1 MTTPSVD
8 RYRERSTKAPGRVA
22 SFIPHHYFI
31 SSVIETLLLIGIL
44 VAVFVGY
51 NIGGATTGVS
61 FGPAVGANVLSKLGA
76 AALMSGFFFLGGWI
90 VGPAVVET
98 LGEGIIEQEGFLT
111 LETGIAILF
120 FIGLALFLGNL
131 FGVPA
136 STSMTA
142 VGSIAGLGLAT
153 GTLNWA
159 TMGEIV
165 SWWIVAPIVAFW
177 VSGVIGRYF
186 YTRINAWVAISRRET
201 ELWVVDR
208 SSTVP
213 RIGVAEGTGRREI
226 TGSLIVVAIGCYMAF
241 SSGASNVAN
250 AVAPLVGSGAITME
264 WGVIL
269 AGVAVTIG
277 AFTIAR
283 RTLETMGNDITNL
296 PLTAAVVVM
305 TVSATIVTLLSAIG
319 IPVQLVIVATMSII
333 GLGWGRATRTTTVAE
348 AVRGEGETAVSVGA
362 LTAEEEGEPAPAIGE
377 EKTRDIPK
385 ASDLFDPSTTAR
397 VIVIQN
403 FVPVLATIG
412 AFITF
417 RFVPI
422 FGF

>member
-1 MTTPSVD
+1 MT
-8 RYRERSTKAPGRVA
+8 
-22 SFIPHHYFI
+22 
-31 SSVIETLLLIGIL
+31 ETLLLIGIL

-61 FGPAVGANVLSKLGA
+61 FGPAVGANVMTMVGA
-76 AALMSGFFFLGGWI
+76 GALMSFFFFLGGWI
-90 VGPAVVET
+90 IGPAVVET
-98 LGEGIIEQEGFLT
+98 LGEGLVPREFLT
-111 LETGIAILF
+111 LEAGIGILF

-142 VGSIAGLGLAT
+142 VGAIAGLGMAT
-153 GTLNWA
+153 DSLDWA

-186 YTRINAWVAISRRET
+186 YSRINAWVAISRRET
-201 ELWVVDR
+201 QLWSVDR
-208 SSTVP
+208 TGTVP
-213 RIGVAEGTGRREI
+213 RIRAAEGTGKREV

-250 AVAPLVGSGAITME
+250 AVAPLVGSEALDYPTTVGVAGLTTTIGNME
-264 WGVIL
+264 WGVII

-283 RTLETMGNDITNL
+283 RTLATMGNDITNL

-319 IPVQLVIVATMSII
+319 IPVQLVVVSTMSII
-333 GLGWGRATRTTTVAE
+333 GLGWGRATRTTTVSDV
-348 AVRGEGETAVSVGA
+348 VRGEKETRVSVGA
-362 LTAEEEGEPAPAIGE
+362 LTAEEEGEEAPPIGE
-377 EKTRDIPK
+377 EEPADIPK

-397 VIVIQN
+397 VIAIQN

-412 AFITF
+412 AYLTF
-417 RFVPI
+417 RFVPV

>member
-1 MTTPSVD
+1 MSEVLL
-8 RYRERSTKAPGRVA
+8 GIGVLV
-22 SFIPHHYFI
+22 
-31 SSVIETLLLIGIL
+31 VI
-44 VAVFVGY
+44 FVGY

-61 FGPAVGANVLSKLGA
+61 FGPAVGAHVLSKLGA
-76 AALMSGFFFLGGWI
+76 AVLMSFFFFLGGWLI
-90 VGPAVVET
+90 GPAVVET
-98 LGEGIIEQEGFLT
+98 LGEGIIQEEGILT
-111 LETGIAILF
+111 LETGIGILF
-120 FIGLALFLGNL
+120 FIGLALFLGNV

-142 VGSIAGLGLAT
+142 VGAIAGLGLAT
-153 GTLNWA
+153 GSLNWA

-165 SWWIVAPIVAFW
+165 SWWVVAPIVAFW

-186 YTRINAWVAISRRET
+186 YPSINAWVAISRRQT
-201 ELWVVDR
+201 HLWVVDR
-208 SSTVP
+208 TSTIPKV
-213 RIGVAEGTGRREI
+213 GVAEGTDRREI

-250 AVAPLVGSGAITME
+250 AIAPLVGSGTLSME

-305 TVSATIVTLLSAIG
+305 TISATIVTLLSAIG
-319 IPVQLVIVATMSII
+319 IPVQLVIVSTMSII
-333 GLGWGRATRTTTVAE
+333 GLGWGRATRTVTVPE
-348 AVRGEGETAVSVGA
+348 AVRGEGDAAVSVGA
-362 LTAEEEGEPAPAIGE
+362 LTAEEEGEKAPEIGE
-377 EKTRDIPK
+377 EEPADIPK
-385 ASDLFDPSTTAR
+385 ASELFDPTTTAR
-397 VIVIQN
+397 VVLIQN

-412 AFITF
+412 AFLTF
-417 RFVPI
+417 RYVPI
-422 FGF
+422 FGI

>member
-1 MTTPSVD
+1 MT
-8 RYRERSTKAPGRVA
+8 
-22 SFIPHHYFI
+22 
-31 SSVIETLLLIGIL
+31 ETLLLIGIL

-61 FGPAVGANVLSKLGA
+61 FGPAVGANVMTMVGA
-76 AALMSGFFFLGGWI
+76 GALMSFFFFLGGWI
-90 VGPAVVET
+90 IGPAVVET
-98 LGEGIIEQEGFLT
+98 LGEGLVPREFLT
-111 LETGIAILF
+111 LEAGIGILF

-142 VGSIAGLGLAT
+142 VGAIAGLGMAT
-153 GTLNWA
+153 DSLDWA

-186 YTRINAWVAISRRET
+186 YSRINAWVAISRRET
-201 ELWVVDR
+201 QLWTVDR
-208 SSTVP
+208 TGTVP
-213 RIGVAEGTGRREI
+213 RIRAAEGTGRREV
-226 TGSLIVVAIGCYMAF
+226 TGSLIVVGIGCYMAF

-250 AVAPLVGSGAITME
+250 AVAPLVGSEALDYPTEIGVGGLTTTIGNME
-264 WGVIL
+264 WGVII

-283 RTLETMGNDITNL
+283 RTLATMGNDITNL

-319 IPVQLVIVATMSII
+319 IPVQLVVVSTMSII
-333 GLGWGRATRTTTVAE
+333 GLGWGRATRTTTVSD
-348 AVRGEGETAVSVGA
+348 AVRGEKETRVSVGA
-362 LTAEEEGEPAPAIGE
+362 LTAEEEGEEAPPIGE
-377 EKTRDIPK
+377 EQPADIPK

-412 AFITF
+412 AYLTF
-417 RFVPI
+417 RFVPV

>member
-1 MTTPSVD
+1 M
-8 RYRERSTKAPGRVA
+8 
-22 SFIPHHYFI
+22 
-31 SSVIETLLLIGIL
+31 IETLLLVGIL

-61 FGPAVGANVLSKLGA
+61 FGPAVGAHVLSKLGA
-76 AALMSGFFFLGGWI
+76 AALMSVFFFLGGWI

-98 LGEGIIEQEGFLT
+98 LGEDIVPGDILT
-111 LETGIAILF
+111 LEAGIGVLF
-120 FIGLALFLGNL
+120 FIGLALFAGNL

-153 GTLNWA
+153 GTLDWA

-186 YTRINAWVAISRRET
+186 YPQLNEWVAISRRET
-201 ELWVVDR
+201 HLWVVDR
-208 SSTVP
+208 SSTIPKVS
-213 RIGVAEGTGRREI
+213 AAKGTDKREI
-226 TGSLIVVAIGCYMAF
+226 TGSLIVVGIGCYMAF

-250 AVAPLVGSGAITME
+250 AVAPLVGSGALEFEDGVLATFSNME
-264 WGVIL
+264 WGIIL

-333 GLGWGRATRTTTVAE
+333 GLGWGRATRTTTVTD
-348 AVRGEGETAVSVGA
+348 AVRGSEQTSVSVGA
-362 LTAEEEGEPAPAIGE
+362 LTTEEEGEPAPEIGE
-377 EKTRDIPK
+377 EEAEDIPK

-397 VIVIQN
+397 VILVQN
-403 FVPVLATIG
+403 FVPVLATLG
-412 AFITF
+412 AFLTF

>member
-1 MTTPSVD
+1 
-8 RYRERSTKAPGRVA
+8 
-22 SFIPHHYFI
+22 
-31 SSVIETLLLIGIL
+31 
-44 VAVFVGY
+44 VFVGY
-51 NIGGATTGVS
+51 NIGGATTGVA
-61 FGPAVGANVLSKLGA
+61 FGPAVGAHVLSTVGA
-76 AALMSGFFFLGGWI
+76 AVLMSIFFFVGGWLI
-90 VGPAVVET
+90 GPAVVET
-98 LGEGIIEQEGFLT
+98 LGEGIIEEEGLLT

-120 FIGLALFLGNL
+120 FIGFALFFGNL

-142 VGSIAGLGLAT
+142 VGAIAGLGLAT
-153 GTLNWA
+153 GSLNWA

-165 SWWIVAPIVAFW
+165 SWWVVAPIVAFW

-186 YTRINAWVAISRRET
+186 YPAINEWVAISRRET
-201 ELWVVDR
+201 HLWVVDR
-208 SSTVP
+208 SSTIPTVSA
-213 RIGVAEGTGRREI
+213 AEGTDRREI

-250 AVAPLVGSGAITME
+250 AVAPLVGARALEFDDGVLATFSNME
-264 WGVIL
+264 WGVII

-283 RTLETMGNDITNL
+283 RTLETMGSDITNL

-305 TVSATIVTLLSAIG
+305 TVSATIVTLLSVIG
-319 IPVQLVIVATMSII
+319 IPVQLVIVATMSIV
-333 GLGWGRATRTTTVAE
+333 GLGWGRATRTTTVSD
-348 AVRGEGETAVSVGA
+348 AVRGREETTVSVGA
-362 LTAEEEGEPAPAIGE
+362 LTAEEEGEAVPKIGE
-377 EKTRDIPK
+377 EKVEDIPK
-385 ASDLFDPSTTAR
+385 ASELFDPSTTAR

-412 AFITF
+412 AYVTF

>member
-1 MTTPSVD
+1 M
-8 RYRERSTKAPGRVA
+8 
-22 SFIPHHYFI
+22 
-31 SSVIETLLLIGIL
+31 IEPLLLIGIL

-61 FGPAVGANVLSKLGA
+61 FGPAVGAMVVSKLGA
-76 AALMSGFFFLGGWI
+76 AILMSVFFFVGGWLI
-90 VGPAVVET
+90 GPAVVET
-98 LGEGIIEQEGFLT
+98 LGEGIIDEAGILT

-120 FIGLALFLGNL
+120 FIGLALFFGNV

-142 VGSIAGLGLAT
+142 VGAIAGLGLAT

-159 TMGEIV
+159 TMGEVV
-165 SWWIVAPIVAFW
+165 SWWIVAPVVAFW

-186 YTRINAWVAISRRET
+186 YPRINTWVAISRRET
-201 ELWVVDR
+201 KLWVVER
-208 SSTVP
+208 NSRIP
-213 RIGVAEGTGRREI
+213 RIRAAEGTDRREI

-250 AVAPLVGSGAITME
+250 AVAPLVGSGALDFERDVSFAGLAVTFGSME
-264 WGVIL
+264 WGVLI

-277 AFTIAR
+277 AFTIAK
-283 RTLETMGNDITNL
+283 RTLETMGNEITNL

-305 TVSATIVTLLSAIG
+305 VVSATITTLLSAIG
-319 IPVQLVIVATMSII
+319 IPVQLVVISTMSII
-333 GLGWGRATRTTTVAE
+333 GLGWGRATRTTTVSD
-348 AVRGEGETAVSVGA
+348 AVRRKKETAVSVGA
-362 LTAEEEGEPAPAIGE
+362 LTAEAEGERAPPIGE
-377 EKTRDIPK
+377 EVVADIPK
-385 ASDLFDPSTTAR
+385 ASELFDPSTTGK
-397 VIVIQN
+397 VILVQN

-412 AFITF
+412 AYLTF

-422 FGF
+422 WAF

>member
-1 MTTPSVD
+1 MS
-8 RYRERSTKAPGRVA
+8 E
-22 SFIPHHYFI
+22 
-31 SSVIETLLLIGIL
+31 LLLFVGIA
-44 VAVFVGY
+44 VAIFVGY

-61 FGPAVGANVLSKLGA
+61 FGPAVGANVLTMLGA
-76 AALMSGFFFLGGWI
+76 AVLMSIFFFIGGWI
-90 VGPAVVET
+90 IGPEVVST
-98 LGEGIIEQEGFLT
+98 LGDDLVPREYLT
-111 LETGIAILF
+111 LEAGIGILF
-120 FIGLALFLGNL
+120 FIGLALFVGNS

-142 VGSIAGLGLAT
+142 VGAIAGLGMAT
-153 GTLNWA
+153 GSLDWA

-186 YTRINAWVAISRRET
+186 YPRINAWVAISRRNT
-201 ELWVVDR
+201 QLWRVDR
-208 SSTVP
+208 SGTVP
-213 RIGVAEGTGRREI
+213 RIRAAEGTGRREV

-250 AVAPLVGSGAITME
+250 AVAPLVGSGDLSMS
-264 WGVIL
+264 
-269 AGVAVTIG
+269 AGVAIAGLAVTIG

-283 RTLETMGNDITNL
+283 KTLATMGNDITNL

-319 IPVQLVIVATMSII
+319 IPVQLVVVSTMSII
-333 GLGWGRATRTTTVAE
+333 GLGWGRATRTTTVSDV
-348 AVRGEGETAVSVGA
+348 VRGREETTVSVGA
-362 LTAEEEGEPAPAIGE
+362 LTAEEEGEVAPPIGE
-377 EKTRDIPK
+377 EAPADIPK

-403 FVPVLATIG
+403 FVPLVATIG
-412 AFITF
+412 AFLTF

>member
-1 MTTPSVD
+1 MTEV
-8 RYRERSTKAPGRVA
+8 
-22 SFIPHHYFI
+22 
-31 SSVIETLLLIGIL
+31 LLIVGIL

-61 FGPAVGANVLSKLGA
+61 FGPAVGAQVLSTLGA
-76 AALMSGFFFLGGWI
+76 AVLMSVFFFIGGWLI
-90 VGPAVVET
+90 GPAVVET
-98 LGEGIIEQEGFLT
+98 LGEGIIEEEGLLT

-120 FIGLALFLGNL
+120 FIGFALFFGNL

-142 VGSIAGLGLAT
+142 VGAIAGLGLAT

-165 SWWIVAPIVAFW
+165 SWWVVAPIVAFW

-186 YTRINAWVAISRRET
+186 YPAINEWVAISRRET
-201 ELWVVDR
+201 HLWVVDR
-208 SSTVP
+208 SSTIPKVSA
-213 RIGVAEGTGRREI
+213 AEGTDRREI

-250 AVAPLVGSGAITME
+250 AVAPLVGARALEFEEGVLATFSNME
-264 WGVIL
+264 WGVII

-319 IPVQLVIVATMSII
+319 IPVQLVIVATMSIV
-333 GLGWGRATRTTTVAE
+333 GLGWGRATRTTTVSD
-348 AVRGEGETAVSVGA
+348 AVRGREETTVSVGA
-362 LTAEEEGEPAPAIGE
+362 LTAEEEGETVPKIGE
-377 EKTRDIPK
+377 EEVEDIPK
-385 ASDLFDPSTTAR
+385 ASELFDPSTTAR

-412 AFITF
+412 AFLTF

>member
-1 MTTPSVD
+1 M
-8 RYRERSTKAPGRVA
+8 
-22 SFIPHHYFI
+22 
-31 SSVIETLLLIGIL
+31 IETLLIAGIL

-61 FGPAVGANVLSKLGA
+61 FGPAVGAKVLSKLGA
-76 AALMSGFFFLGGWI
+76 AVLMSFFFFLGGWI

-98 LGEGIIEQEGFLT
+98 LGEGLVPGDILT
-111 LETGIAILF
+111 LETGIAVLF
-120 FIGLALFLGNL
+120 FIGLALFAGNL

-142 VGSIAGLGLAT
+142 VGAIAGLGIAT
-153 GTLNWA
+153 GSLDWA

-186 YTRINAWVAISRRET
+186 YPRINEWVNISRRET
-201 ELWVVDR
+201 HLWVVER
-208 SSTVP
+208 TSLVP
-213 RIGVAEGTGRREI
+213 RIRVEEGTDRREI

-250 AVAPLVGSGAITME
+250 AVAPLVGSGALTME

-269 AGVAVTIG
+269 AGIAVTIG

-283 RTLETMGNDITNL
+283 RTLDTMGNDLTAL

-319 IPVQLVIVATMSII
+319 IPVQLVIVATMSIV
-333 GLGWGRATRTTTVAE
+333 GLGWGRATRTATVSD
-348 AVRGEGETAVSVGA
+348 AVRGKEKTGVSVGA
-362 LTAEEEGEPAPAIGE
+362 LTAEKEGETAPAIGE
-377 EKTRDIPK
+377 EDAADIPK

-397 VIVIQN
+397 VIIIQN
-403 FVPVLATIG
+403 FVPILATIG
-412 AFITF
+412 AFLTF

>member
-1 MTTPSVD
+1 MTEV
-8 RYRERSTKAPGRVA
+8 
-22 SFIPHHYFI
+22 
-31 SSVIETLLLIGIL
+31 LLIVGIL

-61 FGPAVGANVLSKLGA
+61 FGPAVGAQVLSTLGA
-76 AALMSGFFFLGGWI
+76 AVLMSIFFFLGGWLI
-90 VGPAVVET
+90 GPAVVET
-98 LGEGIIEQEGFLT
+98 LGEDLIAEEGFMT

-120 FIGLALFLGNL
+120 FIGFALFFGNL

-142 VGSIAGLGLAT
+142 VGAIAGLGLAT

-159 TMGEIV
+159 TMGEVV
-165 SWWIVAPIVAFW
+165 SWWVVAPIVAFW
-177 VSGVIGRYF
+177 ISGVIGRYF
-186 YTRINAWVAISRRET
+186 YPTINEWVAISRRET
-201 ELWVVDR
+201 HLWVVDR
-208 SSTVP
+208 SGTFP
-213 RIGVAEGTGRREI
+213 RVSAADGTDRREL

-250 AVAPLVGSGAITME
+250 AVAPLVGSGALEFEAGVLATFSNME
-264 WGVIL
+264 WGVII

-305 TVSATIVTLLSAIG
+305 TVSATIVTVLSAIG

-333 GLGWGRATRTTTVAE
+333 GLGWGRATRTTTVSD
-348 AVRGEGETAVSVGA
+348 AVRGREEAAVSVGA
-362 LTAEEEGEPAPAIGE
+362 LTAEKEGETVPEIGE
-377 EKTRDIPK
+377 EEPTDIPR
-385 ASDLFDPSTTAR
+385 ASQLFDPSTTAR
-397 VIVIQN
+397 VILIQN

-412 AFITF
+412 AYLTF
-417 RFVPI
+417 RFVPV

>member
-1 MTTPSVD
+1 M
-8 RYRERSTKAPGRVA
+8 
-22 SFIPHHYFI
+22 
-31 SSVIETLLLIGIL
+31 IETLLLIGIL
-44 VAVFVGY
+44 VVVFVGY

-61 FGPAVGANVLSKLGA
+61 FGPAVGARVLSKLGA
-76 AALMSGFFFLGGWI
+76 AVLMSIFFVLGGWI

-98 LGEGIIEQEGFLT
+98 LGEGIIEEQRFLT

-120 FIGLALFLGNL
+120 FIGLALFFGNL

-153 GTLNWA
+153 DTLNWA

-177 VSGVIGRYF
+177 ISAVVGRYL
-186 YTRINAWVAISRRET
+186 YTTINERIAISRRQT
-201 ELWVVDR
+201 HLWVVDR
-208 SSTVP
+208 SSAVP
-213 RIGVAEGTGRREI
+213 KIGIAEGTGRREI
-226 TGSLIVVAIGCYMAF
+226 TGSLVVVAIGCYMAF

-250 AVAPLVGSGAITME
+250 AVAPLVGSGALAME
-264 WGVIL
+264 SGVIL

-319 IPVQLVIVATMSII
+319 IPVQLVVVATMSII
-333 GLGWGRATRTTTVAE
+333 GLGWGRATRTITASEVIH
-348 AVRGEGETAVSVGA
+348 GEGEATVSVGS
-362 LTAEEEGEPAPAIGE
+362 LTIEKEGESAPEIGE
-377 EKTRDIPK
+377 EAVESIPY

-403 FVPVLATIG
+403 FVPALATIG
-412 AFITF
+412 AFLTF
-417 RFVPI
+417 RYVPV

>member
-1 MTTPSVD
+1 M
-8 RYRERSTKAPGRVA
+8 
-22 SFIPHHYFI
+22 
-31 SSVIETLLLIGIL
+31 IEPLLLIGVL

-61 FGPAVGANVLSKLGA
+61 FGPAVGAQVLSKLGA
-76 AALMSGFFFLGGWI
+76 AALMSIFFFIGGWFI
-90 VGPAVVET
+90 GPAVVET
-98 LGEGIIEQEGFLT
+98 LGEGIIEEEGLLT
-111 LETGIAILF
+111 LETGIAVLF

-142 VGSIAGLGLAT
+142 VGAIAGLGLAT

-165 SWWIVAPIVAFW
+165 SWWIVAPIIAFW
-177 VSGVIGRYF
+177 ISGVIGRYF
-186 YTRINAWVAISRRET
+186 YTRINEWVAISRRDT
-201 ELWVVDR
+201 SLWTVDR
-208 SSTVP
+208 SSTIPKV
-213 RIGVAEGTGRREI
+213 GVAEGTDRREI

-250 AVAPLVGSGAITME
+250 AVAPLVGAGALEFDEGFLATFSNME
-264 WGVIL
+264 WGVII

-305 TVSATIVTLLSAIG
+305 TVSATIVSLLSAIG
-319 IPVQLVIVATMSII
+319 IPVQLVIVATMSIV
-333 GLGWGRATRTTTVAE
+333 GLGWGRATRTTTVSD
-348 AVRGEGETAVSVGA
+348 AVRGEGDATVSVGA
-362 LTAEEEGEPAPAIGE
+362 LTAEEEGEAAPAIGE
-377 EKTRDIPK
+377 ERREDIPK

-397 VIVIQN
+397 VILIQN

-412 AFITF
+412 AFLTF

>member
-1 MTTPSVD
+1 MS
-8 RYRERSTKAPGRVA
+8 EA
-22 SFIPHHYFI
+22 
-31 SSVIETLLLIGIL
+31 LLLVGVL

-61 FGPAVGANVLSKLGA
+61 FGPSVGANVVTKLGA
-76 AALMSGFFFLGGWI
+76 AALMSLFFFVGGWLI
-90 VGPAVVET
+90 GPAVVET
-98 LGEGIIEQEGFLT
+98 LGEGIVPGTVLT
-111 LETGIAILF
+111 IETGIGVLF
-120 FIGLALFLGNL
+120 FIGLALFAGNL

-165 SWWIVAPIVAFW
+165 SWWIVAPVIAFW

-186 YTRINAWVAISRRET
+186 YPTINELIDIPRRET
-201 ELWVVDR
+201 DLWVVDR
-208 SSTVP
+208 SSSVP
-213 RIGVAEGTGRREI
+213 WIHAAEGTDRREVV
-226 TGSLIVVAIGCYMAF
+226 GSLIVVAIGCYMAF

-250 AVAPLVGSGAITME
+250 AIAPLVGSGAVSMS

-319 IPVQLVIVATMSII
+319 IPVQLVVVSTMSII
-333 GLGWGRATRTTTVAE
+333 GLGWGRATRTTTVTD
-348 AVRGEGETAVSVGA
+348 AVRGEKETTVSVGA
-362 LTAEEEGEPAPAIGE
+362 LTAEREGEPAPAIGE
-377 EKTRDIPK
+377 EDAADIPT
-385 ASDLFDPSTTAR
+385 ASDLFNPSTTAR
-397 VIVIQN
+397 VILIQN

-412 AFITF
+412 AYLTF
-417 RFVPI
+417 RFVPL

>member
-1 MTTPSVD
+1 MT
-8 RYRERSTKAPGRVA
+8 
-22 SFIPHHYFI
+22 
-31 SSVIETLLLIGIL
+31 ETLLAIGII
-44 VAVFVGY
+44 VALFVGY

-61 FGPAVGANVLSKLGA
+61 FGPAVGANVVSMLGA
-76 AALMSGFFFLGGWI
+76 AILMSFFFFLGGWI
-90 VGPAVVET
+90 IGPEVVST
-98 LGEGIIEQEGFLT
+98 LGDDLVPREYLT
-111 LETGIAILF
+111 LEAGIGILF

-142 VGSIAGLGLAT
+142 VGAIAGLGMAT
-153 GTLNWA
+153 GSLDWA

-186 YTRINAWVAISRRET
+186 YPRLNAWVAISRRET
-201 ELWVVDR
+201 QLWRVDR
-208 SSTVP
+208 TGAIP
-213 RIGVAEGTGRREI
+213 RIRAADGSDRREI
-226 TGSLIVVAIGCYMAF
+226 TGSLIVVGIGCYMAF

-250 AVAPLVGSGAITME
+250 AVAPLVGAGALDYPTEVSLAGLSTTIGNME
-264 WGVIL
+264 WGVII

-283 RTLETMGNDITNL
+283 RTLATMGNDITNL

-319 IPVQLVIVATMSII
+319 IPVQLVVVSTMSII
-333 GLGWGRATRTTTVAE
+333 GLGWGRATRTTTVSE
-348 AVRGEGETAVSVGA
+348 VVRGRKETRVSVGA
-362 LTAEEEGEPAPAIGE
+362 LTAEEEGEPAPPIGE
-377 EKTRDIPK
+377 EEPADIPK

-397 VIVIQN
+397 VILIQN
-403 FVPVLATIG
+403 FVPLLATVG
-412 AFITF
+412 AFLTF

>member
-1 MTTPSVD
+1 MTEV
-8 RYRERSTKAPGRVA
+8 
-22 SFIPHHYFI
+22 
-31 SSVIETLLLIGIL
+31 LLIVGIL

-61 FGPAVGANVLSKLGA
+61 FGPAVGAQVLSTLGA
-76 AALMSGFFFLGGWI
+76 AVLMSVFFFIGGWLI
-90 VGPAVVET
+90 GPAVVET
-98 LGEGIIEQEGFLT
+98 LGEGIIEEEGLLT

-120 FIGLALFLGNL
+120 FIGFALFFGNL

-142 VGSIAGLGLAT
+142 VGAIAGLGLAT

-165 SWWIVAPIVAFW
+165 SWWVVAPIVAFW
-177 VSGVIGRYF
+177 VSGVVGRYF
-186 YTRINAWVAISRRET
+186 YPTINEWVAISRRNT
-201 ELWVVDR
+201 NLWVVDN
-208 SSTVP
+208 SSTIPKV
-213 RIGVAEGTGRREI
+213 GVAEGTDRREI
-226 TGSLIVVAIGCYMAF
+226 VGSLIVVAIGCYMAF

-250 AVAPLVGSGAITME
+250 AVAPLVGSGALEFEDGVLATFSNME
-264 WGVIL
+264 WGVII

-283 RTLETMGNDITNL
+283 RTLKTMGNDITNL

-319 IPVQLVIVATMSII
+319 IPVQLVIVATMSIV
-333 GLGWGRATRTTTVAE
+333 GLGWGRATRTTTVSD
-348 AVRGEGETAVSVGA
+348 AVRGREQTAVSVGA
-362 LTAEEEGEPAPAIGE
+362 LTAEAEGEQAPAIGE
-377 EKTRDIPK
+377 EAVEDIPK
-385 ASDLFDPSTTAR
+385 ASELFDPSTTAR
-397 VIVIQN
+397 VILIQN

-412 AFITF
+412 AYATF

>member
-1 MTTPSVD
+1 M
-8 RYRERSTKAPGRVA
+8 
-22 SFIPHHYFI
+22 
-31 SSVIETLLLIGIL
+31 IETLLLIGIL
-44 VAVFVGY
+44 VAAFVGY

-61 FGPAVGANVLSKLGA
+61 FGPAVGAHVLSKLGA
-76 AALMSGFFFLGGWI
+76 AALMSVFFFLGGWI

-98 LGEGIIEQEGFLT
+98 LGEDIVPADILT
-111 LETGIAILF
+111 LEAGIGVLF
-120 FIGLALFLGNL
+120 FIGLALFAGNL

-153 GTLNWA
+153 GTLDWA

-186 YTRINAWVAISRRET
+186 YPQLNEWVAISRRET
-201 ELWVVDR
+201 HLWVVDR
-208 SSTVP
+208 SSTIPKVSA
-213 RIGVAEGTGRREI
+213 AEGTDKREI

-250 AVAPLVGSGAITME
+250 AVAPLVGSGALSME

-333 GLGWGRATRTTTVAE
+333 GLGWGRATRTTTVTD
-348 AVRGEGETAVSVGA
+348 AVRGGEETSVSVGA
-362 LTAEEEGEPAPAIGE
+362 LTAEEEGEPAPEIGE
-377 EKTRDIPK
+377 EEAADIPK

-397 VIVIQN
+397 VILVQN
-403 FVPVLATIG
+403 FVPVLATLG
-412 AFITF
+412 AFLTF

>member
-1 MTTPSVD
+1 MDTP
-8 RYRERSTKAPGRVA
+8 
-22 SFIPHHYFI
+22 
-31 SSVIETLLLIGIL
+31 VIETLLLVGVL

-61 FGPAVGANVLSKLGA
+61 FGPAVGAHVLSKVGA
-76 AALMSGFFFLGGWI
+76 AVLMSTFFFIGGWI

-98 LGEGIIEQEGFLT
+98 LGEGIIEEEGILT

-120 FIGLALFLGNL
+120 FIGLALFMGNI

-142 VGSIAGLGLAT
+142 VGAIAGLGLAT

-165 SWWIVAPIVAFW
+165 SWWVVAPIIAFW
-177 VSGVIGRYF
+177 ISGVIGRYF
-186 YTRINAWVAISRRET
+186 YPAINAWVDVSRRQT
-201 ELWVVDR
+201 HLWVVDR
-208 SSTVP
+208 SGRVP
-213 RIGVAEGTGRREI
+213 RVGVAEGTDRREI
-226 TGSLIVVAIGCYMAF
+226 TGSVLVVVIGCYMAF

-250 AVAPLVGSGAITME
+250 AVAPLVGSGALSMNA
-264 WGVIL
+264 GVLL
-269 AGVAVTIG
+269 AGIAVTIG

-305 TVSATIVTLLSAIG
+305 TVSATITTLLSAIG

-333 GLGWGRATRTTTVAE
+333 GLGWGRATRTTSVAD
-348 AVRGEGETAVSVGA
+348 AVRGQKDTRVSVGA
-362 LTAEEEGEPAPAIGE
+362 LTAEEEGEPVPAIGE
-377 EKTRDIPK
+377 EEPADIPK
-385 ASDLFDPSTTAR
+385 ASDLFDPATTAR
-397 VIVIQN
+397 VIAIQN

-412 AFITF
+412 AYLTF

-422 FGF
+422 FAF

>member
-1 MTTPSVD
+1 M
-8 RYRERSTKAPGRVA
+8 
-22 SFIPHHYFI
+22 
-31 SSVIETLLLIGIL
+31 IEPLLIIGIL
-44 VAVFVGY
+44 VAIFVGY

-61 FGPAVGANVLSKLGA
+61 FGPAVGALVISKVGA
-76 AALMSGFFFLGGWI
+76 AVLMSIFFFIGGWLI
-90 VGPAVVET
+90 GPAVVET
-98 LGEGIIEQEGFLT
+98 LGQDIIREEGMLT

-120 FIGLALFLGNL
+120 FIGLSLFLGNL

-142 VGSIAGLGLAT
+142 VGAIAGLGLAT
-153 GTLNWA
+153 GTLDWA

-165 SWWIVAPIVAFW
+165 SWWFVAPIVAFW

-186 YTRINAWVAISRRET
+186 YPTINEWVAISRRDT
-201 ELWVVDR
+201 RLWLTDHSR
-208 SSTVP
+208 
-213 RIGVAEGTGRREI
+213 RIPIIRAAPDADRREV
-226 TGSLIVVAIGCYMAF
+226 TGSIIVVAIGCYMAF

-250 AVAPLVGSGAITME
+250 AVAPLVGSGALDYEMSVQLIGTIGGME

-296 PLTAAVVVM
+296 PLTAAIVVM

-333 GLGWGRATRTTTVAE
+333 GLGWGRATRTTTVKA
-348 AVRGEGETAVSVGA
+348 AVRGEGRTTVSVGA
-362 LTAEEEGEPAPAIGE
+362 LTAEKEGEPAPAIGE
-377 EKTRDIPK
+377 ETVADIPK
-385 ASDLFDPSTTAR
+385 ASDLFDPATNAR
-397 VIVIQN
+397 VILIQN
-403 FVPVLATIG
+403 VVPVIATI
-412 AFITF
+412 AAYLTF

-422 FGF
+422 WGF

>member
-1 MTTPSVD
+1 MTEV
-8 RYRERSTKAPGRVA
+8 
-22 SFIPHHYFI
+22 
-31 SSVIETLLLIGIL
+31 LLIVGIA
-44 VAVFVGY
+44 VAIFVGY
-51 NIGGATTGVS
+51 NIGGATAGVS
-61 FGPAVGANVLSKLGA
+61 FGPAVGAHVLSKLGA
-76 AALMSGFFFLGGWI
+76 AVLMSIFFFVGGWLI
-90 VGPAVVET
+90 GPAVVET
-98 LGEGIIEQEGFLT
+98 LGEDIIEAEGMLT

-120 FIGLALFLGNL
+120 FIGAALFFGNF

-142 VGSIAGLGLAT
+142 VGAIAGLGLAT

-159 TMGEIV
+159 QMGEIV
-165 SWWIVAPIVAFW
+165 SWWVVAPIVAFW

-186 YTRINAWVAISRRET
+186 YPRINQWVAISRRET
-201 ELWVVDR
+201 HLWVVDR
-208 SSTVP
+208 SSTIP
-213 RIGVAEGTGRREI
+213 RVSAVEGTERREVV
-226 TGSLIVVAIGCYMAF
+226 GSLIVVAIGCYMAF

-250 AVAPLVGSGAITME
+250 AVAPLVGSNALAFEEGVLTTFSNME
-264 WGVIL
+264 WGVII

-296 PLTAAVVVM
+296 PLTAAVIVM
-305 TVSATIVTLLSAIG
+305 TVSATIVSLLSAIG

-333 GLGWGRATRTTTVAE
+333 GLGWGRATRTTTVSD
-348 AVRGEGETAVSVGA
+348 AVRGKEKTAVSVGA
-362 LTAEEEGEPAPAIGE
+362 LTAEEEGEQAPAIGE
-377 EKTRDIPK
+377 EAVEDIPK
-385 ASDLFDPSTTAR
+385 ASELFDPSTTAR
-397 VIVIQN
+397 VILIQN

-412 AFITF
+412 AYLTF

>member
-1 MTTPSVD
+1 VS
-8 RYRERSTKAPGRVA
+8 E
-22 SFIPHHYFI
+22 
-31 SSVIETLLLIGIL
+31 LLLIVGIV
-44 VAVFVGY
+44 VAIFVGY

-61 FGPAVGANVLSKLGA
+61 FGPAVGANVLSMFGA
-76 AALMSGFFFLGGWI
+76 AILMSIFFFIGGWLI
-90 VGPAVVET
+90 GPEVVST
-98 LGEGIIEQEGFLT
+98 LGDDLVPREFLT
-111 LETGIAILF
+111 LEAGIGILF
-120 FIGLALFLGNL
+120 FIGLALFIGNS

-142 VGSIAGLGLAT
+142 VGAIAGLGMAT
-153 GTLNWA
+153 GSLDWA

-186 YTRINAWVAISRRET
+186 YPRINAWVAISRRNT
-201 ELWVVDR
+201 QLWRIDR
-208 SSTVP
+208 SGTVP
-213 RIGVAEGTGRREI
+213 RIRAAEGTGRREV
-226 TGSLIVVAIGCYMAF
+226 TGSLVVVAIGCYMAF

-250 AVAPLVGSGAITME
+250 AVAPLVGSDALDYPTDVGVAGLTTTIGNME
-264 WGVIL
+264 WGVII

-283 RTLETMGNDITNL
+283 KTLATMGNDITNL

-319 IPVQLVIVATMSII
+319 IPVQLVVVSTMSII
-333 GLGWGRATRTTTVAE
+333 GLGWGRATRTTTVSD
-348 AVRGEGETAVSVGA
+348 AVRGKEETRVSVGA
-362 LTAEEEGEPAPAIGE
+362 LTAEEEGETAPPIGDEAPA
-377 EKTRDIPK
+377 DIPK

-397 VIVIQN
+397 VIAIQN
-403 FVPVLATIG
+403 FVPLLATIG
-412 AFITF
+412 AFLTF

>member
-1 MTTPSVD
+1 MEVLLVV
-8 RYRERSTKAPGRVA
+8 GVIVA
-22 SFIPHHYFI
+22 
-31 SSVIETLLLIGIL
+31 L
-44 VAVFVGY
+44 FVGY
-51 NIGGATTGVS
+51 NIGGATAGVA
-61 FGPAVGANVLSKLGA
+61 FGPAVGARVLSKVGA
-76 AALMSGFFFLGGWI
+76 AVLMSIFFFIGGWTI
-90 VGPAVVET
+90 GPAVVDT
-98 LGEGIIEQEGFLT
+98 LGEGIIAEEGILT

-120 FIGLALFLGNL
+120 FIGFALFFGNL

-142 VGSIAGLGLAT
+142 VGAIAGLGLAT

-165 SWWIVAPIVAFW
+165 SWWVVAPIVAFW

-186 YTRINAWVAISRRET
+186 YTRINEWVAISRRQT
-201 ELWVVDR
+201 HLWVVER
-208 SSTVP
+208 NSAIP
-213 RIGVAEGTGRREI
+213 RVRVAEGTDNREI
-226 TGSLIVVAIGCYMAF
+226 AGSLLVVAIGCYMAF

-250 AVAPLVGSGAITME
+250 AVAPLVGSGALEFDPETALGTLTGME
-264 WGVIL
+264 WGVII

-296 PLTAAVVVM
+296 PLTAAVIVM

-333 GLGWGRATRTTTVAE
+333 GLGWGRATRTTTVSD
-348 AVRGEGETAVSVGA
+348 AVRGREETTVSVGA
-362 LTAEEEGEPAPAIGE
+362 LTAEQEGEQAPAIGE
-377 EKTRDIPK
+377 EKVEDIPK
-385 ASDLFDPSTTAR
+385 ASELFDPSTTAR
-397 VIVIQN
+397 VILIQN

-412 AFITF
+412 AFLTF